1 MTRKASRVQF
11 HGKPSGK
18 PTCVGLDGLMWTGA
32 VKAVRPCTDMAL
44 LQKLIDKNQISKKG
58 SHFSMNCDFL
68 VLAWEKKPMESINCR
83 IFFVLCAPLHC
94 FLFWL
99 KQKFRNFQHLVV
111 IR

>member
-1 MTRKASRVQF
+1 MQF

-68 VLAWEKKPMESINCR
+68 VLAWEKKNQWKVLIVES
-83 IFFVLCAPLHC
+83 
-94 FLFWL
+94 FLSCVRPSIASYFG
-99 KQKFRNFQHLVV
+99 
-111 IR
+111 